1 MKNDDYNRQKMTDRK
16 SYRKDGY
23 YAPFLGYFQQL
34 YFTLTKQD
42 FGSRPYRQAIQ
53 LFNNSNNTYYEEF
66 IHKIDGARRPVTR
79 SLRDL

>member
-1 MKNDDYNRQKMTDRK
+1 MKNDDHNRQKMTDRK

-34 YFTLTKQD
+34 FLSLPSKISDADLSAT
-42 FGSRPYRQAIQ
+42 IQ

>member
-34 YFTLTKQD
+34 FLPLPSKISDADLSAT
-42 FGSRPYRQAIQ
+42 IQ

-66 IHKIDGARRPVTR
+66 IHKMDGARRPVTR